1 VNSNGNG
8 RMIPGPLGKTAA
20 NERDLSSWEVRVRD
34 LASRV
39 LSCRRV
45 SFSRTGRR
53 GFSLAEVLITILV
66 TAVIMGAVIT
76 VLSLFFSNFQFVS
89 SGVSARQ
96 RAEMVLSILAKP
108 TQHAGLGMPV
118 TSGDFQAAF
127 DQVYTPEIT
136 PQDYPSALHITGS
149 GELHLAFGE
158 PTGLSVLLPEDIQAG
173 SGATIQVQ
181 LNGAPEGIVP
191 GDWVVFPTG
200 VSPLVVRSVSGNDV
214 TLENRGGPTG
224 ISRLDELHKVKFFRA
239 YCEDGLFH
247 ALDPRPG
254 RGGGVTVEGVE
265 GLSVNFDEETRVIS
279 VTITG
284 RGKEGN
290 WEDFEDIE
298 ASWRVKNL

>member
-1 VNSNGNG
+1 MGHEDIV
-8 RMIPGPLGKTAA
+8 
-20 NERDLSSWEVRVRD
+20 
-34 LASRV
+34 
-39 LSCRRV
+39 CRRT
-45 SFSRTGRR
+45 FFTRAGRR
-53 GFSLAEVLITILV
+53 GFSLAEVLITVLV

-89 SGVSARQ
+89 SRVSARQ

-127 DQVYTPEIT
+127 DEVYTPEFT
-136 PQDYPSALHITGS
+136 PQDYPSALYITGS

-173 SGATIQVQ
+173 SGATIQVR
-181 LNGAPEGIVP
+181 LNGSPEGIAP

-200 VSPLVVRSVSGNDV
+200 VSPLVVRSISGNEM

-224 ISRLDELHKVKFFRA
+224 ISRLDELHRVRFFRA
-239 YCEDGLFH
+239 YCEDGLFQ

-254 RGGGVTVEGVE
+254 RGGGVTVEGIE
-265 GLSVNFDEETRVIS
+265 GLSMDFDDETRVIS
-279 VTITG
+279 ITITG
-284 RGKEGN
+284 RGKEGSR
-290 WEDFEDIE
+290 EDFEEIE
-298 ASWRVKNL
+298 ARWRVKNL